1 MRAGV
6 QWRGR
11 WSSEHKDEELI
22 ARVSLNVSHWL
33 FQLRQ
38 PNRGGLDHAFGMR
51 PKAGCAAL
59 CCVRMQW
66 ETFST
71 WVGFTR
77 LQLLLSPQGFL
88 YSCLVPAVLGKQNSL
103 TQEKENTLFQFLIFF
118 VGLSLKNK
126 LKKLNWIFQLDH
138 VLEWLNKLIPTFIQD
153 HRWTQDGQEMQKT

>member
-33 FQLRQ
+33 FQLRE

-51 PKAGCAAL
+51 PMAGCAVL
-59 CCVRMQW
+59 CEDAVRDLFHMSGIH
-66 ETFST
+66 ETTTTAIPSGLL
-71 WVGFTR
+71 V
-77 LQLLLSPQGFL
+77 QLLS
-88 YSCLVPAVLGKQNSL
+88 SSSAGKAKQFNSR
-103 TQEKENTLFQFLIFF
+103 ERKHFVSVFDIFCWF
-118 VGLSLKNK
+118 KF
-126 LKKLNWIFQLDH
+126 KKQTKKCNWIFQLDH

-153 HRWTQDGQEMQKT
+153 HRWTQDGQEMQRT